1 MKTAP
6 QKPAKASPYEGL
18 SADALLA
25 ILAKKDAHIA
35 AHERHLQERDRVI
48 QERDRAIQDRERA
61 IQDRDRAISGRD
73 TRIKLLEEQLR
84 LATIRKFA
92 ASSEKLSFQVNLFDE
107 TELEASL
114 RELDEQL
121 DDGTDEPVQ
130 QDAEAQQRRRRRK
143 RGFSA
148 ALRRERIELLLAEA
162 DKDGALRTFFTKIK
176 EELSYIPP
184 QLKVLEYW
192 QEKAVFAAADGDAG
206 GEGHE
211 DAEEREERIVAAPR
225 PVHPLG
231 KCFAHPSLLAY
242 LITAKYADG
251 LPLYRL
257 EGILKREGH
266 GVSRSVMANWIIRLE
281 DVLRPLINL
290 MREEQNAYRYLQ
302 ADETRIQ
309 VLKEDGKTAQS
320 QKWMWVTRGGPPDK
334 PSVLFAYDPSR
345 AGEVAGRLLD
355 GFSGTLQI
363 DGYSGYA
370 AVCAQQ
376 GVRRIGCWD
385 HARRKF
391 VEASR
396 AGSEGKKKGK
406 AKGRVAKADVALG
419 HIRELY
425 AIERKIADR
434 SPEERHRARQAL
446 SVPKLEAFKAWLTK
460 NQSRV
465 LTGSLT
471 RKAIDYAINQWAFL
485 TGYCDDGH
493 LHISNILA
501 ENAIRPFAVG
511 RKAWLFADTTRGAH
525 ASATMYSLIETSKAN
540 DLEPRAYLLHVLERI
555 GAADTVEKLEAL
567 LPWNVNLPRFE
578 KTVAAYPQGK

>member
-1 MKTAP
+1 VIKCGHENGAAETR
-6 QKPAKASPYEGL
+6 QSKPLGGL

-25 ILAKKDAHIA
+25 ILAEKDAHIA
-35 AHERHLQERDRVI
+35 AHEQRLHDRERS
-48 QERDRAIQDRERA
+48 IQDRERV
-61 IQDRDRAISGRD
+61 IKDRDRAIGERD

-92 ASSEKLSFQVNLFDE
+92 ASSEKQPFQVNLFDE
-107 TELEASL
+107 TELEAAL

-121 DDGTDEPVQ
+121 DGTAADEGP
-130 QDAEAQQRRRRRK
+130 QDTEAQQRRRSRK
-143 RGFSA
+143 RERGFSA

-176 EELSYIPP
+176 EELSYLPP

-192 QEKAVFAAADGDAG
+192 QEKAVFAAAEGNGDDR
-206 GEGHE
+206 GEGH
-211 DAEEREERIVAAPR
+211 DDQERIVAAPR

-266 GVSRSVMANWIIRLE
+266 AVSRSVMANWMIRLE

-290 MREEQNAYRYLQ
+290 MREEQNGYRYLQ

-345 AGEVAGRLLD
+345 AGEVAERLLD
-355 GFSGTLQI
+355 GFTGTLQI

-376 GVRRIGCWD
+376 GIRRIGCWD

-396 AGSEGKKKGK
+396 AGSPGKGQGKTKGK
-406 AKGRVAKADVALG
+406 VAKADVALG
-419 HIRELY
+419 HIRRLY
-425 AIERKIADR
+425 RIETEIADR
-434 SPEERHRARQAL
+434 SPAEKYRARQAL
-446 SVPKLEAFKAWLTK
+446 SVPKLNEFKAWLKK

-471 RKAIDYAINQWAFL
+471 RKAIDYAINQWDFL

-493 LHISNILA
+493 LHISNVLA

-525 ASATMYSLIETSKAN
+525 ASATMYSLIETAKAN
-540 DLEPRAYLLHVLERI
+540 DLEPRTYLLHVLERI
-555 GAADTVEKLEAL
+555 GAADTVDKLEAL
-567 LPWNVNLPRFE
+567 LPWHVELPRFE
-578 KTVAAYPQGK
+578 KTVSAYPQGK